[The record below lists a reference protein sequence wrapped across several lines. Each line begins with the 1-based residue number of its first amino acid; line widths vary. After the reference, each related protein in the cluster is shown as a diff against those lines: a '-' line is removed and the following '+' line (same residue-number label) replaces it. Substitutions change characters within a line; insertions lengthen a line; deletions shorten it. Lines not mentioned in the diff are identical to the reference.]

1 MRIRFARFS
10 QKVERRG
17 GIEGVNECAII
28 KKANGLF
35 GELRVEP
42 DMEPS
47 CIEVAQKCAEI
58 SPNRAM
64 KTDIWLRGLLCPAN
78 SFPVHLNLNFALSGI
93 PAHPSWWR
101 IERGSGSV
109 LLPNGGAGGGF
120 AHKSYFSG
128 TTLERQRLKT
138 VPKGDKCL
146 SLSAQRNLPNST
158 RVEHT

>member
-1 MRIRFARFS
+1 M
-10 QKVERRG
+10 
-17 GIEGVNECAII
+17 EGVNECAII

-78 SFPVHLNLNFALSGI
+78 SFPVISTLPCLEFLLI
-93 PAHPSWWR
+93 PAGGELREVLDLFYCLMEEQEGGSPINHIS
-101 IERGSGSV
+101 RGRRSSGSV
-109 LLPNGGAGGGF
+109 LKLFQKETNVS
-120 AHKSYFSG
+120 HSLRSG
-128 TTLERQRLKT
+128 IS
-138 VPKGDKCL
+138 PI
-146 SLSAQRNLPNST
+146 AQ
-158 RVEHT
+158 E

>member
-64 KTDIWLRGLLCPAN
+64 KTDIWLCGLLCPAN
-78 SFPVHLNLNFALSGI
+78 SFPVHLDFNFALSGI

-109 LLPNGGAGGGF
+109 LLPNGGVLF
-120 AHKSYFSG
+120 
-128 TTLERQRLKT
+128 TLF
-138 VPKGDKCL
+138 
-146 SLSAQRNLPNST
+146 PNELT
-158 RVEHT
+158 EW